1 MKPPPPPPPSTPGN
15 TSNGSSI
22 KPTGLLDGNHKTAKN
37 LLFLVLGMFA
47 AGVCLIA
54 WSGYEIKGSRES
66 GSWPSA
72 QGTITSSGMSKRT
85 TRDSNHR
92 TRTTY
97 YPKIGFHY
105 TVDGR
110 KYAGSRIQFGTGETG
125 GSMKWAQKVVNKYPS
140 GKKVNVYYNPQE
152 PNYGVLEAGI
162 TWRSII
168 FLLSGILFFT
178 VGVFCLKAYLKNRR
192 RAGPF

>member
-1 MKPPPPPPPSTPGN
+1 MNTPPEPPSIKEKNISIG
-15 TSNGSSI
+15 SNI
-22 KPTGLLDGNHKTAKN
+22 TPTGSFGVRGKTAKN
-37 LLFLVLGMFA
+37 MLFLVLGMFA

-54 WSGYEIKGSRES
+54 WGGYEIKGSRES
-66 GSWPSA
+66 GSWPST

-105 TVDGR
+105 QIGGR

-125 GSMKWAQKVVNKYPS
+125 GSMKWAQKVVNKYPA
-140 GKKVNVYYNPQE
+140 GKKVNVYYDPQD

-192 RAGPF
+192 REGPL